1 MESANAAD
9 QLSRI
14 RQGLQAK
21 ALAGERGLLQVMWE
35 QVSELCSTPYILAPK
50 CSSYH
55 PLADS
60 AWAQTESAHFDLF
73 FSHNDFQK
81 AQENCK

>member
-21 ALAGERGLLQVMWE
+21 ALAGERGLLQVMQE
-35 QVSELCSTPYILAPK
+35 QASELYALPHTFSLPNAPLTIVLLTLHELKQSLPTLICS
-50 CSSYH
+50 
-55 PLADS
+55 
-60 AWAQTESAHFDLF
+60 
-73 FSHNDFQK
+73 FS
-81 AQENCK
+81 